1 MNSSCNVLM
10 SGARIARCS
19 KWGGAWE
26 HNRGRPMKQ
35 TRRKNT
41 RNVTAALMLEKLRRG
56 EDVRQD
62 KVRKIRAA
70 LRRGDYLTD
79 FKLTLTSDRVL
90 DVLSE

>member
-26 HNRGRPMKQ
+26 HNRGRPMK
-35 TRRKNT
+35 NT
-41 RNVTAALMLEKLRRG
+41 RNATAALMLEKLRRG